1 MLVKETMRWS
11 QLVTEGVRGSEGEN
25 KWEEDV
31 KVTCYWQR
39 ENK

>member
-1 MLVKETMRWS
+1 MMRWS

-25 KWEEDV
+25 DWEEDV
-31 KVTCYWQR
+31 KVTSYWQR